1 MDYQSHSSNVL
12 VAQYCVPVRCMQDGK
27 PTLVSFYCMY
37 EYSCWYVFSSR
48 ESRLSSR
55 APQEQAWRED
65 LGLATLYSRF
75 QEICSVAPLMH
86 HPPTDRRT
94 RHCTMCTGA
103 CDVLRNS
110 LRWRQMRAPGVVC
123 VSWLLLA
130 LQHLSLTP
138 SHLFLNMVGFRS
150 CQHHNF
156 TVVSRSL
163 NVLHYRLYWLKFFSV
178 KLLYSVA
185 NITM

>member
-1 MDYQSHSSNVL
+1 MMLLD
-12 VAQYCVPVRCMQDGK
+12 CVF
-27 PTLVSFYCMY
+27 VSCVQVI
-37 EYSCWYVFSSR
+37 ESCT
-48 ESRLSSR
+48 SR
-55 APQEQAWRED
+55 ASMVRRFGARNSLFTFPRD
-65 LGLATLYSRF
+65 LQRRTSDA
-75 QEICSVAPLMH
+75 
-86 HPPTDRRT
+86 PPTDRRT
-94 RHCTMCTGA
+94 WHCTMCTGA

-156 TVVSRSL
+156 TVVSKSL
-163 NVLHYRLYWLKFFSV
+163 NVLHYRLYWLKFCSV
-178 KLLYSVA
+178 KLLYSVG